1 MATIMTVFA
10 ISATR
15 FAIGQSDKLARYVVD
30 VKKGGKV
37 TGVRGRR
44 PLLTKGKYPKAKTTP
59 AIREAFKA
67 ALA

>member
-1 MATIMTVFA
+1 MTIFQ

-15 FAIGQSDKLARYVVD
+15 FAVGTTGKVATYVVS
-30 VKKGGKV
+30 VKGKKV

-44 PLLTKGKYPKAKTTP
+44 PLLTKNRYKMVTP
-59 AIREAFKA
+59 PAAVREAFRA